1 MPKKHKFHVF
11 VFQVRGS
18 NPPSTLRTLEICSSP
33 EPQSLKGNFGGKRK
47 PKNASS
53 PGIEK
58 KSDDAESVTNYE
70 FENSIVLVG
79 AVLNSDRK
87 LLSLKQET
95 TIFDT
100 IRNILN
106 SVLSKE
112 KKLEGPWVGD
122 VSNYVRCAYL
132 WALSAL
138 KEASLHATET
148 SSTNSND
155 AMDDLLSWIKENL
168 LPSLCHTENVPI
180 TQNKTDGRNGDRC
193 QDKKLSN
200 LDGILS
206 PAMKFPPRSR
216 VRLGTPGKDL
226 KLPGNSTSPTFGF
239 LVGVKAMQVILL
251 VLSDAI
257 VMNILIPEVVDLMRI
272 IAENISSCPDKILIV
287 KALKQILMRMSALLT
302 PSGEETELAVKNI
315 ENLINNCVI
324 EEVVEEE
331 FDDDKNENENENK
344 NEIDENENIENEYGD
359 NVNQAKANE
368 GDDNDNDGVHRTPG
382 YKKLSVKSMNETPVK
397 NIFPQG
403 IEDDFTRLSIDMK
416 NK

>member
-1 MPKKHKFHVF
+1 M
-11 VFQVRGS
+11 
-18 NPPSTLRTLEICSSP
+18 
-33 EPQSLKGNFGGKRK
+33 
-47 PKNASS
+47 
-53 PGIEK
+53 
-58 KSDDAESVTNYE
+58 
-70 FENSIVLVG
+70 G

-87 LLSLKQET
+87 LLSSIQET

-106 SVLSKE
+106 SVLSKD

-138 KEASLHATET
+138 KEASLHATEP
-148 SSTNSND
+148 SLTNSHD
-155 AMDDLLSWIKENL
+155 AMDGLLSWIKGSL
-168 LPSLCHTENVPI
+168 LPPLCHTENIPM
-180 TQNKTDGRNGDRC
+180 TQKQNEERNGDRG
-193 QDKKLSN
+193 QDKKSSDLE
-200 LDGILS
+200 GILS

-239 LVGVKAMQVILL
+239 LVGVEVMQVILL

-257 VMNILIPEVVDLMRI
+257 VMNVLMSEVVDLMLI
-272 IAENISSCPDKILIV
+272 IAENVSACPDKIIIV

-324 EEVVEEE
+324 EEIVEEK
-331 FDDDKNENENENK
+331 FDDDKNDNENDYK
-344 NEIDENENIENEYGD
+344 NEIDENENNENEYD
-359 NVNQAKANE
+359 NNENQAKANE
-368 GDDNDNDGVHRTPG
+368 GDDNDNDDVHRTPG
-382 YKKLSVKSMNETPVK
+382 YKKLAGKSMNETPVK
-397 NIFPQG
+397 NIFPHG
-403 IEDDFTRLSIDMK
+403 IEDDFTRLSIEMK
-416 NK
+416 KK